1 MSLPTT
7 DGKDLVSQ
15 TEGDPLLIRPLSD
28 DLKHVRDLEDTKM
41 HCCSDI
47 RHSTR
52 IEVLILMA
60 ILAGLTFLLYPSVRS
75 QLITSNPQNHLIRD
89 VHWQQLCSDKPCFEK
104 KSVCVP
110 EGKAGFPSFWNYA
123 PYGPISVTYDERA
136 ILLNGTRS
144 LFLGGSM
151 HPARATPETWVSA
164 LDQAVK
170 NGLNLITIYVFWAV
184 HQPFPGSSYDWSLPG
199 NDAMCKR
206 NNDNRNKPCTSGW
219 DLASAIREAAN
230 RGLFVHA
237 RLGPY
242 ACGEYNYGGI
252 PEFVPLHKPNMS
264 MRRPNQEWMDVMEV
278 FLKETIHYLTEE
290 QLWAHQGGPIILAQV
305 ENELGGELDGPNES
319 IITVL
324 GNDGKPRKATMHD
337 YADWS
342 GQVAAKY
349 APKVVWTMCNGL
361 TARNAINTCN
371 GYGGVSCSK
380 DWLESYGQS
389 GRIQVDQ
396 PALWTENEQ
405 GFQVWGE
412 TPERSSY
419 LWGSTARDVALDGLK
434 WFARGGSHLNYYM
447 WWGGY
452 NRGRAA
458 AGGITNMYASDA
470 ILCSNGQRR
479 QPKYDHL
486 QSLHSILIEIAP
498 YLLESPSGLFR
509 DKRIYIMGANNDWEP
524 GDEQRMFIYDTETAS
539 GNRNTIVFVEN
550 DSEEE
555 IDALLDPSELGNQ
568 TITMQGKSGVVIMN
582 GMVAFDSTAIDPHAK
597 AVRRTMTN
605 APVDLLDW
613 QSYLEPIGA
622 NPVDGATHT
631 HVAPVEQTQLMVS
644 SHVSSD
650 YAWYTTFFTLPQ
662 FMGDMQNATITI
674 ETQKASAMSVYL
686 NDVYIGTEFDP
697 HHDEGNIT
705 FLLNIGTFTSPPY
718 KLSILSE
725 NLGYGNLIGR
735 FGANTKAKI
744 KGITGAVLI
753 SGTCNSV
760 PCSFSLVD
768 RNSQWHS
775 FAGLNGEHDV
785 LLASFE
791 SVEVIERVSSPQGVW
806 SRAFFDTP
814 NYDPNSQSLFVDI
827 TAGRG
832 HLWLN
837 GYDLGRYWNI
847 TRGDTS
853 TYTQRYYYLP
863 NDYLYTN
870 GELNVLLLFDSL
882 GGDHSATQ
890 LILSELVPDEHAS
903 MEDVVDFPTACI

>member
-1 MSLPTT
+1 MGHPTS
-7 DGKDLVSQ
+7 GP
-15 TEGDPLLIRPLSD
+15 TEDEPLLIRPVSD
-28 DLKHVRDLEDTKM
+28 GLNQEHEDMKKH
-41 HCCSDI
+41 CWSGI
-47 RHSTR
+47 PHSTR
-52 IEVLILMA
+52 IEVLVVMA
-60 ILAGLTFLLYPSVRS
+60 ILAGLTCLLYPSVRS
-75 QLITSNPQNHLIRD
+75 QWITSHTPKHFIRD
-89 VHWQQLCSDKPCFEK
+89 VHWQQLCNDKPCFEK
-104 KSVCVP
+104 KSFCVP

-123 PYGPISVTYDERA
+123 PHGPISVSYDERA

-151 HPARATPETWVSA
+151 HPARATPETWESA

-170 NGLNLITIYVFWAV
+170 NGLNLITIYVFWAL

-199 NDAMCKR
+199 NHVMCKR
-206 NNDNRNKPCTSGW
+206 NNDDQAKPCTSSW

-252 PEFVPLHKPNMS
+252 PEFVALHKPNMS
-264 MRRPNQEWMDVMEV
+264 MRRPNQAWMDAMEG
-278 FLKETIHYLTEE
+278 FLNETIHYLTQE

-305 ENELGGELDGPNES
+305 ENELGDELDVANEN

-324 GNDGKPRKATMHD
+324 DKDGKPSKATMQD

-419 LWGSTARDVALDGLK
+419 LWGSTARDVALDALK

-486 QSLHSILIEIAP
+486 QSLHSTMIEIAP

-509 DKRIYIMGANNDWEP
+509 DKSVYVMGANNNWEP
-524 GDEQRMFIYDTETAS
+524 GDEQRMFIYETETATGTHS
-539 GNRNTIVFVEN
+539 AIVFVEN
-550 DSEEE
+550 DSDEG
-555 IDALLDPSELGNQ
+555 ILALLDLSNFGNQ
-568 TITMQGKSGVVIMN
+568 TITMQAKSGVVIIN
-582 GMVAFDSTAIDPHAK
+582 GRVAFDSASIDPRAK
-597 AVRRTMTN
+597 AVRRAMTD
-605 APVDLLDW
+605 APVALLDW
-613 QSYLEPIGA
+613 QSFLEPIGA
-622 NPVDGATHT
+622 NPAAGATQT
-631 HVAPVEQTQLMVS
+631 HLAPIEQTQLMVS
-644 SHVSSD
+644 SHKSSD

-662 FMGDMQNATITI
+662 SMGDLRNATISI
-674 ETQKASAMSVYL
+674 EAQKASAMSVYL
-686 NDVYIGTEFDP
+686 NDKYIGTEADP

-705 FLLNIGTFTSPPY
+705 FDFNVGTFRSPPY

-735 FGANTKAKI
+735 FGANTKEKV
-744 KGITGAVLI
+744 KGITGSVSI
-753 SGTCNSV
+753 SGKCNSV

-768 RNSQWHS
+768 RNSKWYS
-775 FAGLNGEHDV
+775 FAGLNGEYGV
-785 LLASFE
+785 VLASFE
-791 SVEVIERVSSPQGVW
+791 SAEVNAPQAIW

-863 NDYLYTN
+863 NDYLYTS
-870 GELNVLLLFDSL
+870 GELNELLLFNSL
-882 GGDHSATQ
+882 GGDHSDTQ
-890 LILSELVPDEHAS
+890 LILSELVSDEHAN
-903 MEDVVDFPTACI
+903 MDDEVAFPTACI